1 MPSIEWVK
9 PSPLWASP
17 ETDFVKPQLIKL
29 SGDQFLPEFLEAMQG
44 KLPTA
49 TPAAYLAD
57 PSRAFLAPEDGDEK
71 GLRLYHPAHGRYYLV
86 TASLVCRQLGL
97 PDRSVA
103 LQDGESISFVV
114 RRRIPPA
121 TNGSGQ
127 LATVEQGWVDE
138 GPQRGWRDL
147 VDARG
152 LPVAVRPDEERFR
165 LHPVTV
171 NGITPANGAR
181 RLNGTATS
189 PQEALDLIVAEQRRV
204 YYGYIAVGNRDKYLD
219 RRPVQVSDPDQAL
232 ADYVAAV
239 RDESSLEST
248 YDFRLDQVSSRV
260 LDPWR
265 GIYTAPDEVDQ
276 LKGKGEA
283 RLGEFSLYLI
293 LDLADWLNSY
303 LPEVFKAITGG
314 TTLPA
319 GSKRQALLKALQD
332 INIKVRRPGAG
343 SEISLGLDDA
353 IAELANRLGLVHG
366 EGEEP
371 ADRYNVR
378 DADRPKSGGGR
389 IPLSDNK
396 GSYLSTFPTSGPLH
410 KALAEALVE
419 SPSPAAVPE
428 EVITLLQS
436 QVVIDRSDQA
446 DAPPQ
451 AGQLFVR
458 LVYERP
464 GCPPLVSQES
474 DVFTLAKYF
483 DPDAPARP
491 IRIELPSI
499 AMKDLR
505 KYKRGVGLQMSPELR
520 DVMNRINKDMLDG
533 GGLSDGSVSW
543 ELGMICSFSLQ
554 IIFLVAFIVMFIFLI
569 SLNFIFWW
577 LPFLKICFPI
587 PVKKS

>member
-9 PSPLWASP
+9 PGPLWASP
-17 ETDFVKPQLIKL
+17 KNGFNKPQLLKL
-29 SGDQFLPEFLEAMQG
+29 SGDQFLPEFLQAMQG
-44 KLPTA
+44 QLPSA

-57 PSRAFLAPEDGDEK
+57 PTRAFLAPEDSDEK

-97 PDRSVA
+97 PDRTVA

-114 RRRIPPA
+114 RRRAPA
-121 TNGSGQ
+121 AVNGNGQ
-127 LATVEQGWVDE
+127 SAAEQGWVDE

-147 VDARG
+147 VDGRG

-171 NGITPANGAR
+171 NGSAPIPANGAR
-181 RLNGTATS
+181 RLNGAATT
-189 PQEALDLIVAEQRRV
+189 PQEALDLITAEQRRV

-219 RRPVQVSDPDQAL
+219 RRPVDVSDPDQAL
-232 ADYVAAV
+232 ADYTAAV

-248 YDFRLDQVSSRV
+248 YDFRLDQVSGRV

-283 RLGEFSLYLI
+283 KLGEFSLYLI
-293 LDLADWLNSY
+293 LDLADWLNTY
-303 LPEVFKAITGG
+303 LPEVFQAITTGAS
-314 TTLPA
+314 LPA
-319 GSKRQALLKALQD
+319 GSKRHALLKALQD
-332 INIKVRRPGAG
+332 IDVKVRRPGAG
-343 SEISLGLDDA
+343 SETTLGLDDA
-353 IAELANRLGLVHG
+353 IAELAGRLGLVHG
-366 EGEEP
+366 EGQEP

-389 IPLSDNK
+389 IALSDSS

-419 SPSPAAVPE
+419 SPSPAAAPQ
-428 EVITLLQS
+428 EVMTLLQA
-436 QVVIDRSDQA
+436 QVVMDRSEQA
-446 DAPPQ
+446 DEPR
-451 AGQLFVR
+451 AGQYFVR

-464 GCPPLVSQES
+464 DCPPVVSQET
-474 DVFTLAKYF
+474 DVFTFAKYF